1 MYEDNFNLSDNA
13 KQAILHFVLNKRM
26 EKIVQRPIANPEL
39 VEMYMR
45 TLLLFSEAA
54 GMNPVS

>member
-1 MYEDNFNLSDNA
+1 
-13 KQAILHFVLNKRM
+13 M